1 MYKSSTMLYIAI
13 CKLLFILLFTNGTYS
28 WPASN
33 IKALRSGSFELPLH
47 RRYTADGSITEDNYD
62 YLASVSIGGQNVNLL
77 LDTATS
83 LL

>member
-1 MYKSSTMLYIAI
+1 MLFLGLARPS
-13 CKLLFILLFTNGTYS
+13 KH
-28 WPASN
+28 SN
-33 IKALRSGSFELPLH
+33 LGLSNCH
-47 RRYTADGSITEDNYD
+47 CRYTVEGTITEGDYD